1 MKKKVGHGRQKKTS
15 YNITELHPSTK
26 SWTVEQHIT
35 TKLLNIYPGEGTS
48 ENVNVTGS
56 VKNGIQQMV
65 EFQRNLPEV
74 LHERLSSKDVTMPER
89 KKTKMLKLNL
99 ETWNFILKL

>member
-1 MKKKVGHGRQKKTS
+1 MEDRKKLRTTLQNCIHRLKVE
-15 YNITELHPSTK
+15 ELNN
-26 SWTVEQHIT
+26 IT
-35 TKLLNIYPGEGTS
+35 TKLLNIYPGEETS

-56 VKNGIQQMV
+56 VKNVIQQMV

-74 LHERLSSKDVTMPER
+74 FHERLSSKDVTMPER

-99 ETWNFILKL
+99 ET